1 MGATGPA
8 GSAGLD
14 GATGAIGATG
24 PAGSAGLDGATGP
37 AGSNGLNGATGAI
50 GATGPAGSNGLNGA
64 TGAIGATGPVGPA
77 GLNGATGS
85 TGATGSAGSTGPAGA
100 ANITGTT
107 DYVAKFTGTNTGGN
121 STIRDNGTAVSIN
134 TTPNVDYRLYVYD
147 QQLTAD
153 GDGQASIYGYRTR
166 DSQNSGISYAT
177 TGGNSAVRGYNYWG
191 DLYTF
196 GVIGTSYND
205 YTRTGGVMGAQT
217 SGTYWGSL
225 GYKNSAS
232 STYGVYGSSGYASG
246 AGLLPSAEAIGI
258 GGGFF
263 GNMIGSTSQGEVIGQ
278 INSGELFAQYN
289 SGNVYTYGQ
298 NIELVKTE
306 GAVTPVYAVTSTE
319 AIVYSKGS
327 IQLVNGTAH
336 VSFDNEYAMLLGDSP
351 IVTATPNGECNGL
364 YIASTDESGFVVK
377 ELMNGSSNATI
388 SWIAV
393 GNRVDNNP
401 VDRAIEMVTASD
413 FERNLQQ
420 VLYSDGNIEGS
431 AKAIWWDGTTIRF
444 DELPTHLSTVE
455 RSEK

>member
-1 MGATGPA
+1 
-8 GSAGLD
+8 
-14 GATGAIGATG
+14 
-24 PAGSAGLDGATGP
+24 
-37 AGSNGLNGATGAI
+37 
-50 GATGPAGSNGLNGA
+50 
-64 TGAIGATGPVGPA
+64 
-77 GLNGATGS
+77 
-85 TGATGSAGSTGPAGA
+85 
-100 ANITGTT
+100 
-107 DYVAKFTGTNTGGN
+107 
-121 STIRDNGTAVSIN
+121 
-134 TTPNVDYRLYVYD
+134 
-147 QQLTAD
+147 
-153 GDGQASIYGYRTR
+153 
-166 DSQNSGISYAT
+166 
-177 TGGNSAVRGYNYWG
+177 
-191 DLYTF
+191 
-196 GVIGTSYND
+196 
-205 YTRTGGVMGAQT
+205 MGAQT